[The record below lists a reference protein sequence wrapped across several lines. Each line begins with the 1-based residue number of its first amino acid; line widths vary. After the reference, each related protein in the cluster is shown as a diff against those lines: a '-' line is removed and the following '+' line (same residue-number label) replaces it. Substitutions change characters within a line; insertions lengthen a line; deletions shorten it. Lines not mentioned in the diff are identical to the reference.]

1 MSVSFE
7 QDLAAEGTPEVEFD
21 PGIASK
27 LPTKRVAAGALFRDE
42 QGRILMVEPMYKPTL
57 EIPGGVVEADEPPLD
72 ACVREVWEELGLDL
86 QIGRLLVVDWKP
98 RHGVWG
104 DVISFVFDGGVLTE
118 DQIAAIKL
126 QPDELRAVHR
136 LAVTDITNRVRPSMH
151 RRIAQADQAA
161 RSGETLYLQFSRR
174 V

>member
-1 MSVSFE
+1 MSFE
-7 QDLAAEGTPEVEFD
+7 QDMAAEGEPEAEFD
-21 PGIASK
+21 PGIAAR
-27 LPTKRVAAGALFRDE
+27 LPSKRVAAGALLRDG
-42 QGRILMVEPMYKPTL
+42 QGRILMVEPIYKPTL

-86 QIGRLLVVDWKP
+86 AVGRLLVVDWKP

-104 DVISFVFDGGVLTE
+104 EIILFVFDGGVLTD
-118 DQIAAIKL
+118 DQIAGIKL

-136 LAVTDITNRVRPSMH
+136 LAVTDIAGRVRPSMH
-151 RRIAQADQAA
+151 RRIAQAEHAA
-161 RSGETLYLQFSRR
+161 RSGETFYLQFGRR

>member
-1 MSVSFE
+1 M
-7 QDLAAEGTPEVEFD
+7 AAEGEPEAEFNA
-21 PGIASK
+21 GIAAGLPSK
-27 LPTKRVAAGALFRDE
+27 RIAAGALFRDE
-42 QGRILMVEPMYKPTL
+42 RGRILMVEPVYKPTL

-86 QIGRLLVVDWKP
+86 TIGRLLVVDWKP

-104 DVISFVFDGGVLTE
+104 DIISFIFDGGVLTE
-118 DQIAAIKL
+118 DEIAAIKL

-136 LAVTDITNRVRPSMH
+136 LAIADIAERVRPSMY
-151 RRIAQADQAA
+151 RRIAQADEAA
-161 RSGETLYLQFSRR
+161 RSGETIYLQFSRR